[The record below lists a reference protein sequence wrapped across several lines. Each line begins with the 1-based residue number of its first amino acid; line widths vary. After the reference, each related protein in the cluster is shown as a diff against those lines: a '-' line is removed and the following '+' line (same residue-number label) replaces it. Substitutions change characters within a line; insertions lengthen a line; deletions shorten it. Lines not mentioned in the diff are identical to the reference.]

1 MARQL
6 EPSPLRKVSHQP
18 GSLQVTTLITA
29 SLVSLATPAIAA
41 GPLTLLLPSQATIK
55 LVNGQTISGI
65 RLESVGTDA
74 VSYEQGGK
82 RSLPLRQVQSI
93 AFSGPVPLRSNKT
106 PEIRGETP
114 KGCRGPRQLLLAS
127 TALAVQPKG
136 MALALDPTRL
146 DSTLRL
152 DLQQAITLNTLVV
165 DSLHFDP
172 RGNVRL
178 DYKACSPNK

>member
-93 AFSGPVPLRSNKT
+93 AFSGP
-106 PEIRGETP
+106 